1 MTHWK
6 YSLPITSS
14 QQPNKI
20 NIIDLT
26 QQNATAYGFA
36 TNTTKAV
43 LIFQEDYKKR
53 TIQNCFE
60 TAEWDSE
67 SVLEKHRHAYHGD
80 TRVQGDAI
88 TKSPLWTEHTDHKNR
103 TLNIKYG
110 FHPHLD

>member
-60 TAEWDSE
+60 TAE
-67 SVLEKHRHAYHGD
+67 
-80 TRVQGDAI
+80 
-88 TKSPLWTEHTDHKNR
+88 
-103 TLNIKYG
+103 
-110 FHPHLD
+110 